1 MNKYFEETIKLA
13 KKSIKSKDVP
23 IGAIVV
29 KDNVIVGKGYN
40 TREKKQNIM
49 GHAEINAIIRTSKLL
64 NNWNLSN
71 CELYVTLKPCNM
83 CMEIIKQS
91 RIKKVYYLL
100 EKLPN
105 KREYDQTII
114 EKSEDGHLTEDYLS
128 ILQSFFKNLREKK

>member
-13 KKSIKSKDVP
+13 EKSLKSKDVP

-49 GHAEINAIIRTSKLL
+49 GHAEINAIIMASKVL